1 MKNDR
6 EKKILIANCFLF
18 VFIGLYVTLAQNKI
32 NLNQKMKLPHSE
44 SKVIT
49 KKQITKKTTTIFN
62 PTNLVALQV
71 NTNLVNLTWTDSAL
85 EDGYIVQRK
94 PNAGLYTQIGT
105 VRANVTTFN
114 DVAPYLNPNDF
125 IPADRFSAVKL
136 TSNIK
141 FADVTNY
148 LGKATALNLDV
159 YEPSNDNTQARPVII
174 WIHGGGFR
182 TGSSKTQSYIVN
194 YSNRFA
200 KRGYVC
206 ISIDY
211 RLRAGSSMPTQSSEF
226 PALQDAARDANAAI
240 NWVKANAATYRIDP
254 NLIFVAGG
262 SAGGR
267 TTQTVCQFDGP
278 DPTAMY
284 VPENQ
289 YENTPWDKTGLIAN
303 ATLWGGLEPEMRGWV
318 YPSPPHSTANYLQ
331 STDVPTIMVHGSA
344 DTTILPKESQEL
356 NTALTAAGVTT
367 ELRIIPGATHSCLGE
382 EATIS
387 EWVAAFFAKEWNK
400 VNAKI
405 NSFTYRVLAYS
416 TNANS
421 YSNEASVAYSNTLD
435 TADFSNTN
443 DILFYPNPTD
453 STNININIKDFNLI
467 KQFEVTIYTLDGKL
481 LFSKKYKLTENIKI
495 EPNNKLEK
503 GVYLICF
510 KSEKTTI
517 TKKLIIN

>member
-1 MKNDR
+1 MKKMHHLLVSFNCLLFVCFGHNVAFSQTKINQNQKSKSNQL
-6 EKKILIANCFLF
+6 EYKVSNKKQSPKKIAN
-18 VFIGLYVTLAQNKI
+18 A
-32 NLNQKMKLPHSE
+32 
-44 SKVIT
+44 
-49 KKQITKKTTTIFN
+49 FN

-71 NTNLVNLTWTDSAL
+71 NSNLVNLTWTDSAL
-85 EDGYIVQRK
+85 EEGYIVQRK
-94 PNAGLYTQIGT
+94 PKGGLFTQIGA
-105 VRANVTTFN
+105 VNANTITFN
-114 DVAPYLNPNDF
+114 DVTPHLNPNDF
-125 IPADRFSAVKL
+125 ITADRFSTVKL

-148 LGKATALNLDV
+148 LGKATPLNLDI
-159 YEPSNDNTQARPVII
+159 YEPANDNTSARPVII

-182 TGSSKTQSYIVN
+182 TGSTKTQGYIVN
-194 YSNRFA
+194 YSHRFA

-211 RLRAGSSMPTQSSEF
+211 RLRAGSSMPTQSDEF

-240 NWVKANAATYRIDP
+240 NWVKANAANYRIDP

-278 DPTAMY
+278 DTLAQY
-284 VPENQ
+284 TPENQ
-289 YENTPWDKTGLIAN
+289 YKNIPWDKTGLIAS
-303 ATLWGGLEPEMRGWV
+303 ATLWGGLEPEMRGWA
-318 YPSPPHSTANYLQ
+318 YPSPPYSTTNYLQ

-356 NTALTAAGVTT
+356 NAALTVAGVTT

-382 EATIS
+382 EANIS

-400 VNAKI
+400 VNVKI

-416 TNANS
+416 TSANS

-435 TADFSNTN
+435 TADFSNKN

-453 STNININIKDFNLI
+453 STNFNLNIKNFNLI
-467 KQFEVTIYTLDGKL
+467 KHFEVTIYTTGGKL
-481 LFSKKYKLTENIKI
+481 LFSKKYKPAENII
-495 EPNNKLEK
+495 VDPNSKLEK
-503 GVYLICF
+503 GMYLICF
-510 KSEKTTI
+510 KSEKTNI

>member
-1 MKNDR
+1 MHNKTSLLN
-6 EKKILIANCFLF
+6 ISYNCFLF
-18 VFIGLYVTLAQNKI
+18 IFFGLHLAFSQTKLNSYQKMNPLSPKHKEIGQKNLQKKMIASYIPSNLSVIQINSNLI
-32 NLNQKMKLPHSE
+32 NLN
-44 SKVIT
+44 
-49 KKQITKKTTTIFN
+49 
-62 PTNLVALQV
+62 
-71 NTNLVNLTWTDSAL
+71 WTDDKVQ
-85 EDGYIVQRK
+85 DGYRIFRK
-94 PNAGLYTQIGT
+94 PNGGIYTQIGS
-105 VRANVTTFN
+105 VAPNIKTFN
-114 DVAPYLNPNDF
+114 DVSPRLNPNDF
-125 IPADRFSAVKL
+125 ISADRFTTVKL

-159 YEPSNDNTQARPVII
+159 YEPSEDNTQARPVII

-211 RLRAGSSMPTQSSEF
+211 RLRSGTSMPNQSSEF

-240 NWVKANAATYRIDP
+240 SWVKANAATYKIDP

-278 DPTAMY
+278 DTEAQY

-289 YENTPWDKTGLIAN
+289 YKTIPWDKTSLIAN

-318 YPSPPHSTANYLQ
+318 YPSSPHSTANYLQ
-331 STDVPTIMVHGSA
+331 STDVPTILVHGDA

-356 NTALTAAGVTT
+356 NAALTAAGITT
-367 ELRIIPGATHSCLGE
+367 ELHIIPGATHSCLGQ
-382 EATIS
+382 EANIS
-387 EWVAAFFAKEWNK
+387 GLIATFFAKEWIK

-405 NSFTYRVLAYS
+405 NSFTYLVEAINS
-416 TNANS
+416 TSNS
-421 YSNEASVAYSNTLD
+421 YSNEAKMIYAPSLD
-435 TADFSNTN
+435 TPSFINKN
-443 DILFYPNPTD
+443 DILIYPNP
-453 STNININIKDFNLI
+453 SNSENININIKGFHFINEFD
-467 KQFEVTIYTLDGKL
+467 VAIYSMEGQQ
-481 LFSKKYKLTENIKI
+481 LFSKRYKPTGNIKI
-495 EPNNKLEK
+495 ELNSKLSK
-503 GVYLICF
+503 GIYLISF
-510 KSEKTTI
+510 KSEKANF